1 MPIDRFAKNLATGT
15 YDLIILDVLR
25 GGPAS
30 GYEIRRRV
38 FKRSSHTIL
47 WREGTLYHVLHHLE
61 QQRLVT
67 SSWRTPKTGRERR
80 YYQLTPRGQRA
91 WKKNRRQWDAFTGAV
106 NALLRSRQ

>member
-1 MPIDRFAKNLATGT
+1 MPIDRFAKDLVAGT
-15 YDLIILDVLR
+15 YDLIILEVLR
-25 GGPAS
+25 GGPAY

-38 FKRSSHTIL
+38 FERSTRTIL

-61 QQRLVT
+61 KQRLVT

-91 WKKNRRQWDAFTGAV
+91 RKEHRRQWDVFTGAV